1 MDNTIIADERVLL
14 DRAIHGDESAFTGI
28 VEMYQNPVYNLCYRM
43 LGEAGEAE
51 DAAQESFWKAFRG
64 LHQYDPNRS
73 FKTWLFSIA
82 SHHCIDRIRRRRLKL
97 TSLEELMPWE
107 EKPDSSPG
115 PEAIT
120 VQHEKEI
127 VIENLLAQLRPPDRA
142 AVVLRYWYDM
152 SYDEIAETLALTVS
166 AVKSRLHR
174 ARRELAVQMQERPE
188 FQTAMSGG

>member
-1 MDNTIIADERVLL
+1 MDTTILTDERMLL
-14 DRAIHGDESAFTGI
+14 NCAIQGDESAFTGI
-28 VEMYQNPVYNLCYRM
+28 VEMYQNQVYNLCYRM

-73 FKTWLFSIA
+73 FKTWLLSIA
-82 SHHCIDRIRRRRLKL
+82 SHHCIDRIRRRRLHFR
-97 TSLEELMPWE
+97 SLEELKPWE

-120 VQHEKEI
+120 VQREKEL
-127 VIENLLAQLRPPDRA
+127 VIEMILAQLKPPDRA

-152 SYDEIAETLALTVS
+152 SYEEIAETLSLTVS

-174 ARRELAVQMQERPE
+174 ARRELAVHMQERPE
-188 FQTAMSGG
+188 FQTVMSGG